1 MKFTPATGVA
11 FVAIAALL
19 WLPTAM
25 AQPRQTA
32 AVQGA
37 ASPPPAAA
45 ASPLAGHPVPGKN
58 AEERVERR
66 IKELHGQLQITPAEE
81 PQWNEFAQV
90 MRENARDMD
99 QAFMQRAQQ
108 HPTMNAVQNMQS
120 RVPKAVRC
128 DARCAEARGRS
139 GVPRQC
145 RKAHGEHGT
154 IASPLSADSK
164 RHPRG
169 TFLARS
175 ASRERVR

>member
-25 AQPRQTA
+25 AQSRQTA

-81 PQWNEFAQV
+81 PQWNEFAQA

-99 QAFMQRAQQ
+99 QAFVQRAQQ
-108 HPTMNAVQNMQS
+108 FPTMNAVQNMQS
-120 RVPKAVRC
+120 YEQLSEEHAQRVQKLVPAFQKLY
-128 DARCAEARGRS
+128 DAMPDAQKRVADQVFRANAE
-139 GVPRQC
+139 
-145 RKAHGEHGT
+145 KHMEH
-154 IASPLSADSK
+154 AAQSH
-164 RHPRG
+164 RR
-169 TFLARS
+169 
-175 ASRERVR
+175 